1 MTLLIAINS
10 SDNCDPFFVNL
21 LWHRRCSLKRRSEL
35 FSSGLEAD
43 MKISE
48 NIESWESFWAK
59 IKPLLRERSH
69 SFQIIFDILDKID
82 NPFIVETGIYRE
94 TNNIAGDGMST
105 VLFDCYLEFKGGNC
119 VSIDLD
125 KEACKL
131 SRKSTKNIEI
141 INEDSLTALSR
152 IQGQADLLYLDSF
165 DLDWNNHWPAST
177 HHMKEFFSA
186 RNLLKDG
193 TLVVVDDNRYDN
205 CKERVGKGRVIAEY
219 MDALGIEPL
228 FDMCQIGWLWGSS
241 MKVRI

>member
-1 MTLLIAINS
+1 MWHGHFCNALGS
-10 SDNCDPFFVNL
+10 S
-21 LWHRRCSLKRRSEL
+21 
-35 FSSGLEAD
+35 

-48 NIESWESFWAK
+48 NIDSWEGFWGK
-59 IKPLLRERSH
+59 VKPLLRDRSH
-69 SFQIIFDILDKID
+69 SFQIIFDYLDKVD
-82 NPFIVETGIYRE
+82 NPFIVETGTYRE

-105 VLFDCYLEFKGGNC
+105 VLFDCYLEFKGGNG

-125 KEACKL
+125 QEACKL
-131 SRKSTKNIEI
+131 SRESTKNIEI

-165 DLDWNNHWPAST
+165 DVDWDNHWPAST

-193 TLVVVDDNRYDN
+193 TLVVVDDNYFDDSR
-205 CKERVGKGRVIAEY
+205 EHVGKGRVISEY

-228 FDMCQIGWLWGSS
+228 FDMYQIGWLWGTGTDVGS
-241 MKVRI
+241 